1 MENRQDS
8 FNLIKSSKNQN
19 EGYLFYLQK
28 AKSLFISKA
37 PLKETE
43 WETRDSENPH
53 FSLFSVTHEK
63 VAGNNES
70 SKKQSPRNAI

>member
-8 FNLIKSSKNQN
+8 FNLIESSKNQN
-19 EGYLFYLQK
+19 ERYLFYLQK
-28 AKSLFISKA
+28 AKSLYISKA
-37 PLKETE
+37 PLKETA
-43 WETRDSENPH
+43 WETRDPKNPH

-70 SKKQSPRNAI
+70 TKKQSHRNAI